1 MSSFKKIYKDNVVK
15 ISVITGTYNPG
26 HLFHKFIESIL
37 KQTLTDLELI
47 IIDDCSIDGTREI
60 IQEYANQDTR
70 IKVILNEKNL
80 GISETYNK
88 GLELASGEYVSLVDS
103 DDFLDLDFYEKMYNF
118 SMKNDLDLCLGYSIT
133 HFSGNVDYLP
143 AYIFGN
149 VNDGLWAQLF
159 KRTTL
164 INNNIRYKNVL
175 FEDVQITNDVKSI
188 KGARVLKLPLEE
200 ATFYHYIRHNN
211 NTSSKYITDKDNIE
225 KPIETLV
232 KISDNILE
240 MEKRIRSDLATMESL
255 NLRFMRLLDKDII
268 KNLSEESKQELRQ
281 ILKEKTQLDQY
292 SEENLNVDKFK
303 LV

>member
-1 MSSFKKIYKDNVVK
+1 MKV
-15 ISVITGTYNPG
+15 SVITGTYNPG
-26 HLFHKFIESIL
+26 HLIHKFIESVL

-47 IIDDCSIDGTREI
+47 IIDDYSTDGTREVL
-60 IQEYANQDTR
+60 QEYTKKDSR
-70 IKVILNEKNL
+70 IKLIFNEQNL
-80 GISETYNK
+80 GISATYNK
-88 GLELASGEYVSLVDS
+88 GLDIATGEYVSLVDS

-118 SMKNDLDLCLGYSIT
+118 SINNNLDLCLGYSVT

-159 KRTTL
+159 KRKSL
-164 INNNIRYKNVL
+164 IDNNIRYKNVL
-175 FEDVQITNDVKSI
+175 FEDVQITNDVKLI
-188 KGARVLKLPLEE
+188 PGAKVMKLPLEE

-225 KPIETLV
+225 KPIETLIE
-232 KISDNILE
+232 ISDDILE
-240 MEKRIRSDLATMESL
+240 MERRIRSDLATMESL

-281 ILKEKTQLDQY
+281 ILKEKTLLDKY
-292 SEENLNVDKFK
+292 SEDNLIVDKFK

>member
-1 MSSFKKIYKDNVVK
+1 MK

-26 HLFHKFIESIL
+26 HLIHKFIESIL

-47 IIDDCSIDGTREI
+47 IIDDYSIDGTREI
-60 IQEYANQDTR
+60 LQDYAKKDNR
-70 IKVILNEKNL
+70 IKVIFNENNL
-80 GISETYNK
+80 GISATYNK
-88 GLELASGEYVSLVDS
+88 GLDIATGEYISLVDS
-103 DDFLDLDFYEKMYNF
+103 DDFLDLDFYEKMYNYSF
-118 SMKNDLDLCLGYSIT
+118 ENDLDLCLGYSIT

-159 KRTTL
+159 KRKTL
-164 INNNIRYKNVL
+164 VTNNIRYKNVL
-175 FEDVQITNDVKSI
+175 FEDVQITNDVKLI
-188 KGARVLKLPLEE
+188 PGARVMKLPLEE

-225 KPIETLV
+225 KPIETLIE
-232 KISDNILE
+232 ISDDILE

-281 ILKEKTQLDQY
+281 ILKEKTLLDKY
-292 SEENLNVDKFK
+292 SEDDLIVDKFK

>member
-1 MSSFKKIYKDNVVK
+1 MKV
-15 ISVITGTYNPG
+15 SVITGTYNPG
-26 HLFHKFIESIL
+26 HLIHKFIESVL

-47 IIDDCSIDGTREI
+47 IIDDYSTDGTREVL
-60 IQEYANQDTR
+60 QEYTKKDSR
-70 IKVILNEKNL
+70 IKLIFNEQNL
-80 GISETYNK
+80 GISATYNK
-88 GLELASGEYVSLVDS
+88 GLDIATGEYVSLVDS

-118 SMKNDLDLCLGYSIT
+118 SINNNLDLCLGYSIT

-159 KRTTL
+159 KRKSL
-164 INNNIRYKNVL
+164 IDNNIRYKNVL
-175 FEDVQITNDVKSI
+175 FEDVQITNDVKLI
-188 KGARVLKLPLEE
+188 PGAKVMKLPLEE

-225 KPIETLV
+225 KPIETLIE
-232 KISDNILE
+232 ISDDILE
-240 MEKRIRSDLATMESL
+240 MERRIRSDLATMESL

-281 ILKEKTQLDQY
+281 ILKEKTLLDKY
-292 SEENLNVDKFK
+292 SEDNLTVEKFK

>member
-1 MSSFKKIYKDNVVK
+1 MKVSI
-15 ISVITGTYNPG
+15 ITGTYNPG
-26 HLFHKFIESIL
+26 HLIHKFIESVL

-47 IIDDCSIDGTREI
+47 IIDDYSTDGTREVL
-60 IQEYANQDTR
+60 QEYTKKDSR
-70 IKVILNEKNL
+70 IKLIFNEQNL
-80 GISETYNK
+80 GISATYNK
-88 GLELASGEYVSLVDS
+88 GLDIATGEYVSLVDS

-118 SMKNDLDLCLGYSIT
+118 SINNNLDLCLGYSIT

-159 KRTTL
+159 KRKSL
-164 INNNIRYKNVL
+164 IDNNIRYKNVL
-175 FEDVQITNDVKSI
+175 FEDVQITNDVKLI
-188 KGARVLKLPLEE
+188 PGAKVMKLPLEE

-225 KPIETLV
+225 KPIETLIE
-232 KISDNILE
+232 ISDDILE
-240 MEKRIRSDLATMESL
+240 MERRIRSDLATMESL

-281 ILKEKTQLDQY
+281 ILKEKTLLDKY
-292 SEENLNVDKFK
+292 SEDNLTVDKFK

>member
-1 MSSFKKIYKDNVVK
+1 MKV
-15 ISVITGTYNPG
+15 SVITGTYNPG
-26 HLFHKFIESIL
+26 HLVHKFIESVL

-47 IIDDCSIDGTREI
+47 IIDDYSTDGTREVL
-60 IQEYANQDTR
+60 QEYTKKDSR
-70 IKVILNEKNL
+70 IKLIFNEQNL
-80 GISETYNK
+80 GISATYNK
-88 GLELASGEYVSLVDS
+88 GLDIATGEYVSLVDS

-118 SMKNDLDLCLGYSIT
+118 SVNNNLDLCLGYSIT

-159 KRTTL
+159 KRKSL
-164 INNNIRYKNVL
+164 IDNNIRYKNVL
-175 FEDVQITNDVKSI
+175 FEDVQITNDVKLI
-188 KGARVLKLPLEE
+188 PGAKVMKLPLED

-225 KPIETLV
+225 KPIETLIE
-232 KISDNILE
+232 ISDDILE

-255 NLRFMRLLDKDII
+255 NLRFMRLLDKDVI
-268 KNLSEESKQELRQ
+268 KNLSEDSKQELRQ
-281 ILKEKTQLDQY
+281 ILKEKTLLDKY
-292 SEENLNVDKFK
+292 SEDNLTADKFK

>member
-1 MSSFKKIYKDNVVK
+1 MKV
-15 ISVITGTYNPG
+15 SVITGTYNPG
-26 HLFHKFIESIL
+26 HLIHKFIESVL

-47 IIDDCSIDGTREI
+47 IIDDYSTDGTREVL
-60 IQEYANQDTR
+60 QEYTKKDSR
-70 IKVILNEKNL
+70 IKLIFNEQNL
-80 GISETYNK
+80 GISATYNK
-88 GLELASGEYVSLVDS
+88 GLDIATGEYVSLVDS

-118 SMKNDLDLCLGYSIT
+118 SINNNLDLCLGYSIT

-159 KRTTL
+159 KRKSL
-164 INNNIRYKNVL
+164 IDNNIRYKNVL
-175 FEDVQITNDVKSI
+175 FEDVQITNDVKLI
-188 KGARVLKLPLEE
+188 PGAKVMKLPLEE

-211 NTSSKYITDKDNIE
+211 NTSSKYITNKDNIE
-225 KPIETLV
+225 KPIETLIE
-232 KISDNILE
+232 ISDDILE
-240 MEKRIRSDLATMESL
+240 MERRIRSDLATMESL

-281 ILKEKTQLDQY
+281 ILKEKTLLDKY
-292 SEENLNVDKFK
+292 SEDNLTVDKFK

>member
-1 MSSFKKIYKDNVVK
+1 MKV
-15 ISVITGTYNPG
+15 SVITGTYNPG
-26 HLFHKFIESIL
+26 HLIHKFIESVL

-47 IIDDCSIDGTREI
+47 IIDDYSTDGTREVL
-60 IQEYANQDTR
+60 QEYTKKDSR
-70 IKVILNEKNL
+70 IKLIFNEQNL
-80 GISETYNK
+80 GISATYNK
-88 GLELASGEYVSLVDS
+88 GLDIATGEYVSLVDS

-118 SMKNDLDLCLGYSIT
+118 SINNNLDLCLGYSVT

-159 KRTTL
+159 KRKSL
-164 INNNIRYKNVL
+164 IDNNIRYKNVL
-175 FEDVQITNDVKSI
+175 FEDVQITNDVKLI
-188 KGARVLKLPLEE
+188 PGAKVMKLPLEE

-225 KPIETLV
+225 KPIETLIE
-232 KISDNILE
+232 ISDDILE
-240 MEKRIRSDLATMESL
+240 MERRIRSDLATMESL

-281 ILKEKTQLDQY
+281 ILKEKTLLDKY
-292 SEENLNVDKFK
+292 SEDNLTVDKFK

>member
-1 MSSFKKIYKDNVVK
+1 MK

-26 HLFHKFIESIL
+26 HLIHKFIESIL

-47 IIDDCSIDGTREI
+47 IIDDYSIDGTREI
-60 IQEYANQDTR
+60 LQDYAKKDNR
-70 IKVILNEKNL
+70 IKVIFNENNL
-80 GISETYNK
+80 GISATYNK
-88 GLELASGEYVSLVDS
+88 GLDIATGEYISLVDS
-103 DDFLDLDFYEKMYNF
+103 DDFLDLDFYEKMYNYSF
-118 SMKNDLDLCLGYSIT
+118 ENDLDLCLGYSIT

-159 KRTTL
+159 KRKTL
-164 INNNIRYKNVL
+164 VTNNIRYKNVL
-175 FEDVQITNDVKSI
+175 FEDVQITNDVKLI
-188 KGARVLKLPLEE
+188 PGARVMKLPLEE

-225 KPIETLV
+225 KPIETLIE
-232 KISDNILE
+232 ISDDILE

-268 KNLSEESKQELRQ
+268 KNLSEDSKQELRQ
-281 ILKEKTQLDQY
+281 ILKEKTLLDKY
-292 SEENLNVDKFK
+292 SEDDLIVDKFK

>member
-1 MSSFKKIYKDNVVK
+1 MKV
-15 ISVITGTYNPG
+15 SVITGTYNPG
-26 HLFHKFIESIL
+26 HLIHKFIESIL

-47 IIDDCSIDGTREI
+47 IIDDYSTDGTREVL
-60 IQEYANQDTR
+60 QEYTKKDSR
-70 IKVILNEKNL
+70 IKLIFNEQNL
-80 GISETYNK
+80 GISATYNK
-88 GLELASGEYVSLVDS
+88 GLDIATGEYVSLVDS

-118 SMKNDLDLCLGYSIT
+118 SINNNLDLCLGYSIT

-159 KRTTL
+159 KRKSL
-164 INNNIRYKNVL
+164 IDNNIRYKNVL
-175 FEDVQITNDVKSI
+175 FEDVQITNDVKLI
-188 KGARVLKLPLEE
+188 PGAKVMKLPLEE

-225 KPIETLV
+225 KPIETLIE
-232 KISDNILE
+232 ISDDILE
-240 MEKRIRSDLATMESL
+240 MERRIRSDLATMESL

-281 ILKEKTQLDQY
+281 ILKEKTLLDKY
-292 SEENLNVDKFK
+292 SEDNLTVDKFK

>member
-1 MSSFKKIYKDNVVK
+1 MKVSI
-15 ISVITGTYNPG
+15 ITGTYNPG
-26 HLFHKFIESIL
+26 YLIHKFIESIL
-37 KQTLTDLELI
+37 KQTLSDLELI
-47 IIDDCSIDGTREI
+47 IIDDYSIDGTREVLK
-60 IQEYANQDTR
+60 EYANKDKR
-70 IKVILNEKNL
+70 IKLVFNEKNL

-88 GLELASGEYVSLVDS
+88 GLKIAKGEYVSLVDS

-118 SMKNDLDLCLGYSIT
+118 SIKNNLDLCLGYSIT

-159 KRTTL
+159 KRKTL
-164 INNNIRYKNVL
+164 VDNNIGYKNVL
-175 FEDVQITNDVKSI
+175 FEDVQITNDVKAV
-188 KGARVLKLPLEE
+188 KDAKVMKLPLED

-225 KPIETLV
+225 KPIETLIE
-232 KISDNILE
+232 ISNDILE

-255 NLRFMRLLDKDII
+255 NLRFMRLMDKDII
-268 KNLSEESKQELRQ
+268 KNLSEESKRELRQ
-281 ILKEKTQLDQY
+281 ILKEKTSLDKY
-292 SEENLNVDKFK
+292 SEDNLKVDNFK

>member
-1 MSSFKKIYKDNVVK
+1 MKV
-15 ISVITGTYNPG
+15 SVITGTYNPG
-26 HLFHKFIESIL
+26 HLVHKFIESVL
-37 KQTLTDLELI
+37 KQTLTNLELI
-47 IIDDCSIDGTREI
+47 VIDDYSTDGTREVL
-60 IQEYANQDTR
+60 QDYAKKDNR
-70 IKVILNEKNL
+70 IKLIFNESNL
-80 GISETYNK
+80 GISDTYNK
-88 GLELASGEYVSLVDS
+88 GLDAATGEYVSLVDS

-118 SMKNDLDLCLGYSIT
+118 STQNNLDLCLGYSIT

-159 KRTTL
+159 KRKTL
-164 INNNIRYKNVL
+164 INNGIRYKNVL
-175 FEDVQITNDVKSI
+175 FEDVQITNDVKLLP
-188 KGARVLKLPLEE
+188 GAKVMKLPLED

-211 NTSSKYITDKDNIE
+211 NTSSRYITDKDKIE
-225 KPIETLV
+225 KPIETLID
-232 KISDNILE
+232 ISDDILE

-281 ILKEKTQLDQY
+281 ILKEKTLLDKY
-292 SEENLNVDKFK
+292 SEDNLTVDKFK

>member
-1 MSSFKKIYKDNVVK
+1 MKV
-15 ISVITGTYNPG
+15 SVITGTYNPG
-26 HLFHKFIESIL
+26 HLVHKFIESVL

-47 IIDDCSIDGTREI
+47 IIDDYSTDGTREVL
-60 IQEYANQDTR
+60 QEYIKKDSR
-70 IKVILNEKNL
+70 IKLIFNEQNL
-80 GISETYNK
+80 GISATYNK
-88 GLELASGEYVSLVDS
+88 GLDIATGEYVSLVDS

-118 SMKNDLDLCLGYSIT
+118 SINNNLDLCLGYSIT

-159 KRTTL
+159 KRKSL
-164 INNNIRYKNVL
+164 IDNNIRYKNVL
-175 FEDVQITNDVKSI
+175 FEDVQITNDVKLI
-188 KGARVLKLPLEE
+188 PGAKVMKLPLEN

-225 KPIETLV
+225 KPIETLIE
-232 KISDNILE
+232 ISDDILE

-255 NLRFMRLLDKDII
+255 NLRFMRLLDKDVI
-268 KNLSEESKQELRQ
+268 KNLSEDSKQELRQ
-281 ILKEKTQLDQY
+281 ILKEKTLLDKY
-292 SEENLNVDKFK
+292 SEDNLTVDKFK

>member
-1 MSSFKKIYKDNVVK
+1 MKV
-15 ISVITGTYNPG
+15 SVITGTYNPG
-26 HLFHKFIESIL
+26 YLIHKFIESVL

-47 IIDDCSIDGTREI
+47 VIDDYSTDGTREI
-60 IQEYANQDTR
+60 LQEYAKKDNR
-70 IKVILNEKNL
+70 IKLIFNESNL
-80 GISETYNK
+80 GISTTYNK
-88 GLELASGEYVSLVDS
+88 GLDIATGEYVSLVDS
-103 DDFLDLDFYEKMYNF
+103 DDFLDLDFYEKMYDYA
-118 SMKNDLDLCLGYSIT
+118 SKNNLDLCLGYSIT

-159 KRTTL
+159 KRKTL
-164 INNNIRYKNVL
+164 LDNNIRYKNVL
-175 FEDVQITNDVKSI
+175 FEDVQITNDVKLIS
-188 KGARVLKLPLEE
+188 GAKVMKLPLEE

-225 KPIETLV
+225 KPIETLIE
-232 KISDNILE
+232 ISDDILE

-281 ILKEKTQLDQY
+281 ILKEKTLLDKY
-292 SEENLNVDKFK
+292 SEDNLTVDKFK

>member
-1 MSSFKKIYKDNVVK
+1 MKV
-15 ISVITGTYNPG
+15 SVITGTYNPG
-26 HLFHKFIESIL
+26 HLVHKFIESVL

-47 IIDDCSIDGTREI
+47 IIDDYSTDGTREVL
-60 IQEYANQDTR
+60 QEYTKKDSR
-70 IKVILNEKNL
+70 IKLVFNEQNL
-80 GISETYNK
+80 GISATYNK
-88 GLELASGEYVSLVDS
+88 GLDIATGEYVSLVDS

-118 SMKNDLDLCLGYSIT
+118 SINNNLDLCLGYSIT

-159 KRTTL
+159 KRKSL
-164 INNNIRYKNVL
+164 IDNNIRYKNVL
-175 FEDVQITNDVKSI
+175 FEDVQITNDVKLI
-188 KGARVLKLPLEE
+188 PGAKVMKLPLED

-225 KPIETLV
+225 KPIETLIE
-232 KISDNILE
+232 ISDDILE

-255 NLRFMRLLDKDII
+255 NLRFMRLLDKDVI
-268 KNLSEESKQELRQ
+268 KNLSEDSKQELRQ
-281 ILKEKTQLDQY
+281 ILKEKTLLDKY
-292 SEENLNVDKFK
+292 SEDNLTVDKFK

>member
-1 MSSFKKIYKDNVVK
+1 MKV
-15 ISVITGTYNPG
+15 SVITGTYIPG
-26 HLFHKFIESIL
+26 HLIHKFIESVL

-47 IIDDCSIDGTREI
+47 IIDDYSTDGTREVL
-60 IQEYANQDTR
+60 QEYTKKDSR
-70 IKVILNEKNL
+70 IKLIFNEQNL
-80 GISETYNK
+80 GISATYNK
-88 GLELASGEYVSLVDS
+88 GLDIATGEYVSLVDS

-118 SMKNDLDLCLGYSIT
+118 SINNNLDLCLGYSIT

-159 KRTTL
+159 KRKSL
-164 INNNIRYKNVL
+164 IDNNIRYKNVL
-175 FEDVQITNDVKSI
+175 FEDVQITNDVKLI
-188 KGARVLKLPLEE
+188 PGAKVMKLPLEE

-225 KPIETLV
+225 KPIETLIE
-232 KISDNILE
+232 ISDDILE
-240 MEKRIRSDLATMESL
+240 MERRIRSDLATMESL

-281 ILKEKTQLDQY
+281 ILKEKTLLDKY
-292 SEENLNVDKFK
+292 SEDNLTVDKFK

>member
-1 MSSFKKIYKDNVVK
+1 MAK

-26 HLFHKFIESIL
+26 HLIHKFIESVL
-37 KQTLTDLELI
+37 KQTLFDLELI
-47 IIDDCSIDGTREI
+47 IIDDYSTDGTREVLKR
-60 IQEYANQDTR
+60 YANEDER
-70 IKVILNEKNL
+70 IKLVFNEKNL

-88 GLELASGEYVSLVDS
+88 GLKIAKGEYVSLVDS
-103 DDFLDLDFYEKMYNF
+103 DDFLDLDFYEKMYDF
-118 SMKNDLDLCLGYSIT
+118 SIKNDLDLCLGYSIT

-159 KRTTL
+159 KRKTL
-164 INNNIRYKNVL
+164 IDNNIGYKNVL
-175 FEDVQITNDVKSI
+175 FEDVQITNDVKAV
-188 KGARVLKLPLEE
+188 KGAKVMKLPLED

-211 NTSSKYITDKDNIE
+211 NTSSRYITNKDNIE
-225 KPIETLV
+225 KPIETLME
-232 KISDNILE
+232 ISDDILE

-255 NLRFMRLLDKDII
+255 NLRFMRLMDKDII

-281 ILKEKTQLDQY
+281 ILKEKTSLDKY
-292 SEENLNVDKFK
+292 SEDNLKVDNFK

>member
-1 MSSFKKIYKDNVVK
+1 MK

-26 HLFHKFIESIL
+26 HLIYKFIESVL

-47 IIDDCSIDGTREI
+47 IIDDYSTDGTREVLKG
-60 IQEYANQDTR
+60 YANEDKR
-70 IKVILNEKNL
+70 IKLVFNEKNL

-88 GLELASGEYVSLVDS
+88 GLKIAKGEYVSLVDS
-103 DDFLDLDFYEKMYNF
+103 DDFLDLDFYEKMYDF
-118 SMKNDLDLCLGYSIT
+118 SIKNDLDLCLGYSIT

-159 KRTTL
+159 KRKTL
-164 INNNIRYKNVL
+164 IDNNIGYKNVL
-175 FEDVQITNDVKSI
+175 FEDVQITNDVKAI
-188 KGARVLKLPLEE
+188 KGAKVMKLPLED

-225 KPIETLV
+225 KPIETLME
-232 KISDNILE
+232 ISDDILE

-255 NLRFMRLLDKDII
+255 NLRFMRLIDKDII

-281 ILKEKTQLDQY
+281 ILKEKTSLDKY
-292 SEENLNVDKFK
+292 SEDNLKVDNFK

>member
-1 MSSFKKIYKDNVVK
+1 MKV
-15 ISVITGTYNPG
+15 SVITGTYNPG
-26 HLFHKFIESIL
+26 HLIHKFIESVL

-47 IIDDCSIDGTREI
+47 IIDDYSTDGTREVL
-60 IQEYANQDTR
+60 QEYTKKDSR
-70 IKVILNEKNL
+70 IKLIFNEQNL
-80 GISETYNK
+80 GISATYNK
-88 GLELASGEYVSLVDS
+88 GLDIATGEYVSLVDS

-118 SMKNDLDLCLGYSIT
+118 SINNNLDLCLGYSIT

-159 KRTTL
+159 KRKSL
-164 INNNIRYKNVL
+164 IDNNIRYKNVL
-175 FEDVQITNDVKSI
+175 FEDVQITNDVKLI
-188 KGARVLKLPLEE
+188 PGAKVMKLPLEE

-225 KPIETLV
+225 KPIETLIE
-232 KISDNILE
+232 ISDDILE
-240 MEKRIRSDLATMESL
+240 MERRIRSDLATMESL

-281 ILKEKTQLDQY
+281 ILKEKTLLDKY
-292 SEENLNVDKFK
+292 SEDNLTVDKFK

>member
-1 MSSFKKIYKDNVVK
+1 MKV
-15 ISVITGTYNPG
+15 SVITGTYNPG
-26 HLFHKFIESIL
+26 HLIHKFIESVL

-47 IIDDCSIDGTREI
+47 IIDDYSTDGTREVL
-60 IQEYANQDTR
+60 QEYTKKDSR
-70 IKVILNEKNL
+70 IKLIFNELNL
-80 GISETYNK
+80 GISATYNK
-88 GLELASGEYVSLVDS
+88 GLDIATGEYVSLVDS

-118 SMKNDLDLCLGYSIT
+118 SINNNLDLCLGYSVT

-159 KRTTL
+159 KRKSL
-164 INNNIRYKNVL
+164 IDNNIRYKNVL
-175 FEDVQITNDVKSI
+175 FEDVQITNDVKLI
-188 KGARVLKLPLEE
+188 PGAKVMKLPLEE

-225 KPIETLV
+225 KPIETLIE
-232 KISDNILE
+232 ISDDILE
-240 MEKRIRSDLATMESL
+240 MERRIRSDLATMESL

-281 ILKEKTQLDQY
+281 ILKEKTLLDKY
-292 SEENLNVDKFK
+292 SEDNLTVDKFK

>member
-1 MSSFKKIYKDNVVK
+1 MKV
-15 ISVITGTYNPG
+15 SVITGTYNPG
-26 HLFHKFIESIL
+26 HLIHKFIESIL

-47 IIDDCSIDGTREI
+47 VVDDYSIDGTREI
-60 IQEYANQDTR
+60 LQDYAKKDNR
-70 IKVILNEKNL
+70 IKLIFNENNL
-80 GISETYNK
+80 GISATYNK
-88 GLELASGEYVSLVDS
+88 GLDVATGEYISLVDS
-103 DDFLDLDFYEKMYNF
+103 DDFLDLDFYEKMYNYSF
-118 SMKNDLDLCLGYSIT
+118 ENNLDLCLGYSIT

-159 KRTTL
+159 KRKTL
-164 INNNIRYKNVL
+164 VANNIRYKNVL
-175 FEDVQITNDVKSI
+175 FEDVQITNDVKLI
-188 KGARVLKLPLEE
+188 PGARVMKLPLEE

-225 KPIETLV
+225 KPIETLIE
-232 KISDNILE
+232 ISDDILE

-268 KNLSEESKQELRQ
+268 KSLSEESKQELRQ
-281 ILKEKTQLDQY
+281 ILKEKTLLDKY
-292 SEENLNVDKFK
+292 SEDDLIVDKFK

>member
-1 MSSFKKIYKDNVVK
+1 MKV
-15 ISVITGTYNPG
+15 SVITGTYNPG
-26 HLFHKFIESIL
+26 YLIHKFIESVL

-47 IIDDCSIDGTREI
+47 IIDDYSTDGTREI
-60 IQEYANQDTR
+60 LQEYAKKDNR
-70 IKVILNEKNL
+70 IKLIFNENNL
-80 GISETYNK
+80 GISATYNK
-88 GLELASGEYVSLVDS
+88 GLDIAIGEYVSLVDS
-103 DDFLDLDFYEKMYNF
+103 DDFLDLDFYEKMYDYA
-118 SMKNDLDLCLGYSIT
+118 SKNNLDLCLGYSIT

-159 KRTTL
+159 KRKTL
-164 INNNIRYKNVL
+164 LDNNIRYKNVL
-175 FEDVQITNDVKSI
+175 FEDVQITNDVKLIS
-188 KGARVLKLPLEE
+188 GAKVMKLPLEE

-225 KPIETLV
+225 KPIETLIE
-232 KISDNILE
+232 ISDDILE

-281 ILKEKTQLDQY
+281 ILKEKTLLDKY
-292 SEENLNVDKFK
+292 SEDNLTVDKFK